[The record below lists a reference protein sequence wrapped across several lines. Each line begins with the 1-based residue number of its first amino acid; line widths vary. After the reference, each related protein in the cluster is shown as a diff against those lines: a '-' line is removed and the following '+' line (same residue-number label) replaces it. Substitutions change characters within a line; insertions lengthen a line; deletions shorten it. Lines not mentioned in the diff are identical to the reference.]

1 MFVEQNQ
8 QKMKNFLL
16 LVLLMISGSVIKADQ
31 LKVLSLEEAE
41 TVTNFFKNN
50 NINEVV
56 IYYLQDN
63 PYFYIN
69 EVNLEIVKRES
80 DNNRYEIHLKGID
93 VKGQAVEQ
101 PIDLAYTYIKKG
113 SSKSVCLGKVFNYD
127 FIQEVQTF
135 DWTAAVSS
143 SRVAEPKEVKTNVN
157 VENTDSNQSSVNQ
170 SNEVSSNTAII
181 YILVFTTLLGLLY
194 FVRSKFNKNKK

>member
-113 SSKSVCLGKVFNYD
+113 S
-127 FIQEVQTF
+127 
-135 DWTAAVSS
+135 
-143 SRVAEPKEVKTNVN
+143 
-157 VENTDSNQSSVNQ
+157 
-170 SNEVSSNTAII
+170 
-181 YILVFTTLLGLLY
+181 
-194 FVRSKFNKNKK
+194 